1 MFSLPRACFEY
12 NTVGSRRALLLS
24 PWQPGQKHVAPSYY
38 EILGVSEHATIW
50 EIEAAFKSKASEVHP
65 DRVSPVNPYLK
76 NIAAEAFKNLSE
88 AKAVLLDAAKRQKYD
103 AELAYSR
110 GSSVSQSPGGEP
122 ATAALGASAPAPAA
136 ASTTRALG
144 PFLWLVNRPAG
155 LFTLSI
161 ACASLLLVAGI
172 VLYRA
177 SLSPEPARTH
187 PAMNSPQNP
196 GAADSCKSETV
207 LHCTD
212 GMAIPPAT
220 PMTESPQKK
229 KESHSVVKPHTNAG
243 NAPSPAHGSKAG
255 ASRTITLWR
264 SSEPPDLSRLTS
276 AKRQAIEEA
285 CSYAKLM
292 EGPEIYNG
300 CLAKELALRSQEE
313 SHKN

>member
-1 MFSLPRACFEY
+1 MLSLR
-12 NTVGSRRALLLS
+12 
-24 PWQPGQKHVAPSYY
+24 QPGQKHVAPTYY

-110 GSSVSQSPGGEP
+110 GCSVSQSLGGAP
-122 ATAALGASAPAPAA
+122 ATAAPGANAPAPAA

-155 LFTLSI
+155 LVTLSI

-177 SLSPEPARTH
+177 SLSPVPARRH

-207 LHCTD
+207 LHCID
-212 GMAIPPAT
+212 GMAIPSAT
-220 PMTESPQKK
+220 PMTESPQK
-229 KESHSVVKPHTNAG
+229 KESHSVVKPHTTAG
-243 NAPSPAHGSKAG
+243 NAASPAGGSKAG